1 MSVAIHGIG
10 IISAIGKNANET
22 ITHLREGRSGVERM
36 RYLPSEH
43 KELPVGEV
51 KMSNS
56 ELKSELG
63 IPESQV
69 VSRTT
74 LLGVYATRQA
84 ISDAGLSVSD
94 INSMRSVF
102 ISGTTV
108 GNMDLAPDIQ
118 ANWSLGSETDD
129 IVSLCGLNS
138 ETCTVSTACSSA
150 LNALILGAE
159 ILKNDEAD
167 IVIAGGSEALSL
179 LHLNGFN
186 SLLILDHEHCRPFDD
201 TRAGLNLGEGA
212 AYVVMVKSGLAKGDV
227 YITGYANRCDAFHQT
242 ASSDDGEGAFQ
253 AMTGA
258 LTMANIK
265 CDDISYINAHGTGT
279 PNNDISESRAL
290 QRVFG
295 DRVPAVSSTKGYT
308 GHTTSASGS
317 IETVICILAMRHGFI
332 PANVGWK
339 RQIDGGI
346 TPSMGEEHAEL
357 HHVMCNS
364 FGFGGNDSSIII
376 SDSPSATKEK
386 IERYDSEV
394 MADVTITDESQ
405 LNELKEY
412 ISPMAARR
420 MGKLMKAATLS
431 SMKVLKNTG
440 IEKPDAIITATAFG
454 MFETSKKLLD
464 GLVEGGEH
472 SFSPTLFMQSTHNT
486 IGSAVAIRNKCHGY
500 NITYVQGEK
509 SMEWA
514 LRDAHRLIS
523 KGRAKTVLVGHHDEF
538 GQLYS
543 RSMIIKR
550 VTK

>member
-22 ITHLREGRSGVERM
+22 VTHLREGRSGVERM
-36 RYLPSEH
+36 HYLQSVH

-74 LLGVYATRQA
+74 LFGVYATRQA
-84 ISDAGLSVSD
+84 ISDAGLTVSD

-108 GNMDLAPDIQ
+108 GNMDLAPNIP

-129 IVSLCGLNS
+129 IVSLCGLKS
-138 ETCTVSTACSSA
+138 KTCTVSTACSSA

-159 ILKNDEAD
+159 MLKNDEAD
-167 IVIAGGSEALSL
+167 IVIAGGTEALSL

-186 SLLILDHEHCRPFDD
+186 SLLILDHERCRPFDD

-212 AYVVMVKSGLAKGDV
+212 AYVVMIKSGFAKEDV
-227 YITGYANRCDAFHQT
+227 YITGYANCCDAFHQT
-242 ASSDDGEGAFQ
+242 ASSDDGEGAFR
-253 AMTGA
+253 AMTEA
-258 LTMANIK
+258 LNMANIK
-265 CDDISYINAHGTGT
+265 SEDISYVNAHGTGT
-279 PNNDISESRAL
+279 PNNDISESIAL

-295 DRVPAVSSTKGYT
+295 DKMPAVSSTKGYT

-317 IETVICILAMRHGFI
+317 IETVICILAMRHGFV
-332 PANVGWK
+332 PANIGWK
-339 RQIDGGI
+339 SQIEGGI
-346 TPSMGEEHAEL
+346 TPSMGIDNAVL

-376 SDSPSATKEK
+376 SDSPSVTKGKKEK
-386 IERYDSEV
+386 YDSEV
-394 MADVTITDESQ
+394 IADVTITDESQ
-405 LNELKEY
+405 LNEVKEY

-431 SMKVLKNTG
+431 SMKVLKDAG
-440 IEKPDAIITATAFG
+440 IEMPDAIITATAFG

-464 GLVEGGEH
+464 ELVEGGEQ

-486 IGSAVAIRNKCHGY
+486 IGSAIAIRNKCHGY
-500 NITYVQGEK
+500 NITYVQGDK
-509 SMEWA
+509 SMDWA
-514 LRDAHRLIS
+514 LHDAHRLIS
-523 KGRAKTVLVGHHDEF
+523 TGKAKTVLVGQHDEY

-543 RSMIIKR
+543 RCMIIKR